1 MSSSAT
7 AVPRWYWVAAGL
19 ALVWMLIGVLSLVM
33 DIMTDAAALAAMPE
47 GQRQLYESRPQ
58 WVFGVYAVATI
69 SGLLGA
75 TGLVMRRRW
84 AVTLLAVS
92 LASVVVQFGYT
103 FLVMDAIGKI
113 GAAMALPLPIV
124 IVVAGVLSL
133 WLAKTAAQRG
143 WLA

>member
-75 TGLVMRRRW
+75 TGLVLRRRW

-92 LASVVVQFGYT
+92 LAAVVVQFGYT

-133 WLAKTAAQRG
+133 WLSQMAAQRG